1 MWHKY
6 ANFVVNN
13 AAQVSSIESGLR
25 TLTYILPGRFADA
38 ELASEAIYT
47 LLSFVG
53 VYHDGLLAR
62 AAKSGLLADKE
73 GRPVDIEVS
82 PFNRY
87 HGKLS
92 QESDLYRLAAHLLS
106 ALQFS
111 EKLVEMVVV
120 KKMGEKLRWK
130 VVSLIE
136 IAKVVL
142 RLNLL
147 QLSGQRMV
155 TGNVVPE
162 RLVDPAGLGT
172 VRKPAAEGALL
183 SATTAG
189 NGGLSWKG
197 ERSGLKFK
205 AVRDILAK
213 TEGSATLSGFIT
225 GEAREAERVAPAQS
239 LVRCYNSLG
248 LVGELLFIL
257 RPLIYVIGIRKMGK
271 SDWRP
276 WALSLLIELVSR
288 QMIRTDLG
296 TGKNSAAERTVER
309 DELSRR
315 KWLFLYYLLR
325 SPFFDRYTE
334 SRLTRVAEWCNNKPL
349 LSLLGSLIQDYQPL
363 WQNYYFY
370 TAAS

>member
-1 MWHKY
+1 MWQKY

-53 VYHDGLLAR
+53 VYHDGLLAK

-73 GRPVDIEVS
+73 GRAVEIDVT

-87 HGKLS
+87 HGELA
-92 QESDLYRLAAHLLS
+92 QQSDVYRVAALLLS

-111 EKLVEMVVV
+111 EKLVEMLAA
-120 KKMGEKLRWK
+120 KKLGDRLRWK
-130 VVSLIE
+130 VVSLVE
-136 IAKVVL
+136 IAKIVL
-142 RLNLL
+142 RLSLL
-147 QLSGQRMV
+147 QQSGRRLV
-155 TGNVVPE
+155 TGSVIPE

-172 VRKPAAEGALL
+172 ALKPTADAALPSAVGKESLL
-183 SATTAG
+183 
-189 NGGLSWKG
+189 WRG

-205 AVRDILAK
+205 SVQDILAK
-213 TEGSATLSGFIT
+213 AEGNASLGGYVSGET
-225 GEAREAERVAPAQS
+225 REAERVAPAQS
-239 LVRCYNSLG
+239 LIRRFRPLG
-248 LVGELLFIL
+248 LAGELLFIL

-271 SDWRP
+271 GDWRP
-276 WALSLLIELVSR
+276 WALSLLIELASR
-288 QMIRTDLG
+288 QMVRTDLHAD
-296 TGKNSAAERTVER
+296 KNSAERTVER

-325 SPFFDRYTE
+325 SPFFDRFTE
-334 SRLTRVAEWCNNKPL
+334 SRLTRAAEWCSNKPL

-370 TAAS
+370 TAGS